1 MNMSVY
7 KAALFWTLFL
17 LVFLA
22 AAAWNG
28 CTGSAGGEKG
38 PLTVAS
44 KIDTEGSLLGQ
55 MIILVL
61 NEHNFKTIDKTQ
73 FGTTDVIRKA
83 IMSGEIDIY
92 PEYTGNGG
100 FFYPDTDSTIWK
112 NAEQGYLKVKELDKK
127 QHNLIWLKPAAA
139 NNTWAI
145 AVRGDLGR
153 ESGLSTLEDFA
164 VYINGGGKVKLAC
177 SEEFVSRP
185 DSLPAFEKAYGFH
198 LDKAQLVI
206 LSGGNT
212 AQTEKAAAE
221 GTDGVNF
228 AMAYGTDGALA
239 VLGLHVLADTLG
251 VQPVYEPAPIVRG
264 EAFDKYPELAALLD
278 PVFTSLNLETLQKL
292 NGEIVAQGRL
302 ARDVAGEYLK
312 SKGFIK

>member
-1 MNMSVY
+1 MPVNKVVY
-7 KAALFWTLFL
+7 FL
-17 LVFLA
+17 IVAILIFLA

-28 CTGSAGGEKG
+28 CSGSAGGEKG
-38 PLTVAS
+38 PITVAS

-61 NEHNFKTIDKTQ
+61 NDHNFKTIDKTQ

-83 IMSGEIDIY
+83 IISGEIDIY

-100 FFYPDTDSTIWK
+100 FFYPDTDSGIWK
-112 NAEQGYLKVKELDKK
+112 NAAQGYLKVKELDK
-127 QHNLIWLKPAAA
+127 QRHNLVWLKPAVA

-153 ESGLSTLEDFA
+153 ERGLNTLEDFA
-164 VYINGGGKVKLAC
+164 AYVNGGGAVKLAC
-177 SEEFVSRP
+177 SEEFVGRP

-212 AQTEKAAAE
+212 AQTEKAAAD

-228 AMAYGTDGALA
+228 AMAYGTDGALS

-264 EAFDKYPELAALLD
+264 EVFDKYPELAALLD

-302 ARDVAGEYLK
+302 ARDVAADYIK